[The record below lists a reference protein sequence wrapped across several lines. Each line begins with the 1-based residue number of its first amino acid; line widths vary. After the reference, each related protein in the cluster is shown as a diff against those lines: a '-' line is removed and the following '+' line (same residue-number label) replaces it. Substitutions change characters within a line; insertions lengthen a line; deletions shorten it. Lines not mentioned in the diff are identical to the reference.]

1 MDKQHLME
9 YQKLKREQELLARR
23 MEALAARELP
33 VITGKVKASSREFP
47 YTEHRVSV
55 QMDEPEAAER
65 IWRMQKI
72 YRERQ
77 ERVGQQMLE
86 IEEFIDG
93 IEDAETRQIFEMRF
107 MEGRKLREIA
117 ESTSLELSTVSVK
130 ITRFLKCQTNQ
141 KNPCYNL
148 N

>member
-1 MDKQHLME
+1 MDKQRLME

-33 VITGKVKASSREFP
+33 VVAGKVKASSREFP

-55 QMDEPEAAER
+55 QMDEPEAADR

-107 MEGRKLREIA
+107 MEGRKQKWIA
-117 ESTSLELSTVSVK
+117 DAIHLERSSVSRKISTYLQLAHNSQKSV
-130 ITRFLKCQTNQ
+130 L
-141 KNPCYNL
+141 
-148 N
+148 

>member
-1 MDKQHLME
+1 MDKRRLME

-23 MEALAARELP
+23 MDALAAKELP
-33 VITGKVKASSREFP
+33 VVAGKVKASSREFP

-141 KNPCYNL
+141 KNSCYNL

>member
-1 MDKQHLME
+1 MDKQRLME

-23 MEALAARELP
+23 MEVLAARELP
-33 VITGKVKASSREFP
+33 VVAGKVKASSREFP

-65 IWRMQKI
+65 ILRMQKI

-86 IEEFIDG
+86 IEEFIDS

-130 ITRFLKCQTNQ
+130 ITRFFKMSNKSKKFVL
-141 KNPCYNL
+141 
-148 N
+148 

>member
-1 MDKQHLME
+1 MDKQRLME

-33 VITGKVKASSREFP
+33 VVAGKVKASSREFP

-65 IWRMQKI
+65 ILRMQKI
-72 YRERQ
+72 YWERQ

-117 ESTSLELSTVSVK
+117 QKMNRDRSGIGKKVNSFLQLSHNSPKSV
-130 ITRFLKCQTNQ
+130 L
-141 KNPCYNL
+141 
-148 N
+148 

>member
-117 ESTSLELSTVSVK
+117 QKMNRDRSGIGKKVNSFLQLSHNSPKSV
-130 ITRFLKCQTNQ
+130 L
-141 KNPCYNL
+141 
-148 N
+148 

>member
-1 MDKQHLME
+1 MDKQRLME

-23 MEALAARELP
+23 MEVLAARELP
-33 VITGKVKASSREFP
+33 VVAGKVKASSREFP

-65 IWRMQKI
+65 ILRMQKI

-117 ESTSLELSTVSVK
+117 QKMNRDRSGIGKKVNSFLQLSHNSPKSV
-130 ITRFLKCQTNQ
+130 L
-141 KNPCYNL
+141 
-148 N
+148 

>member
-1 MDKQHLME
+1 MDKQRLME

-33 VITGKVKASSREFP
+33 VVAGKVKASSREFP

-93 IEDAETRQIFEMRF
+93 IEDAETRQIFEMRL
-107 MEGRKLREIA
+107 EEAAGDRKHGKSRFERYRKKNQQLF
-117 ESTSLELSTVSVK
+117 ESFQKFQK
-130 ITRFLKCQTNQ
+130 IRAII
-141 KNPCYNL
+141 
-148 N
+148 

>member
-1 MDKQHLME
+1 MDKRRLME

-23 MEALAARELP
+23 MDALAAKELP
-33 VITGKVKASSREFP
+33 VVAGKVKASSREFP

-117 ESTSLELSTVSVK
+117 QKMNRDRSGIGKKVNSFLQLSHNSPKSV
-130 ITRFLKCQTNQ
+130 L
-141 KNPCYNL
+141 
-148 N
+148 

>member
-1 MDKQHLME
+1 MDKQRLME

-33 VITGKVKASSREFP
+33 VVAGKVKASSREFP

-65 IWRMQKI
+65 ILRMQKI

-117 ESTSLELSTVSVK
+117 NMVNRDLSGIGKK
-130 ITRFLKCQTNQ
+130 INSFLKVS
-141 KNPCYNL
+141 KNSKKSVL
-148 N
+148 